1 MLYVWDHYMRVA
13 GARRI
18 AIIAHSY
25 GGVVAVNTVRIK
37 AYSINTGV
45 KSQIIHGL
53 IILTGKQVRCEIAV
67 YRRLLD
73 LVNSILVH
81 KYKGL

>member
-1 MLYVWDHYMRVA
+1 MRVA

-67 YRRLLD
+67 YIYRRLLD